1 MKRKILVG
9 AVLLVAILLAERREF
24 LFINLNYQIDHV
36 SRSTPFSYAHSA
48 FRSFVEGWS
57 LSALTTFKWALSGT
71 YVVINAVLAVA
82 LAQLLHGHWRYTRPI
97 LLIVAGVCVAAFG
110 FHALGT
116 LVPGGADIGV
126 KLLHMV
132 QYPVVL
138 LVLLASAGLGQ
149 WRSTQD
155 NGRN

>member
-1 MKRKILVG
+1 MKRKLLIG
-9 AVLLVAILLAERREF
+9 AVLLVAVVLAERREF

-36 SRSTPFSYAHSA
+36 SRGTPHSYAHSA

-57 LSALTTFKWALSGT
+57 LGALTTFKWILSSLYIIVNALL
-71 YVVINAVLAVA
+71 AVL
-82 LAQLLHGHWRYTRPI
+82 LAWLLHDHGRYTRPI
-97 LLIVAGVCVAAFG
+97 IVIVVSVCLAAVG

-116 LVPGGADIGV
+116 RVPGGADIGV

-138 LVLLASAGLGQ
+138 LALLASAGLGRL
-149 WRSTQD
+149 RS
-155 NGRN
+155 

>member
-1 MKRKILVG
+1 MKRKFPIV
-9 AVLLVAILLAERREF
+9 AVLLVAIVLAERREF

-36 SRSTPFSYAHSA
+36 SRGTASSYAHSA

-57 LSALTTFKWALSGT
+57 LGALTKFKWALSVAYT
-71 YVVINAVLAVA
+71 VVNAVLAVA
-82 LAQLLHGHWRYTRPI
+82 LARLLHGHWRYTRPI
-97 LLIVAGVCVAAFG
+97 LVIVAGVCAAALG

-116 LVPGGADIGV
+116 RVPGGADVGV

-138 LVLLASAGLGQ
+138 LVMLASAGLG
-149 WRSTQD
+149 RLKT
-155 NGRN
+155 